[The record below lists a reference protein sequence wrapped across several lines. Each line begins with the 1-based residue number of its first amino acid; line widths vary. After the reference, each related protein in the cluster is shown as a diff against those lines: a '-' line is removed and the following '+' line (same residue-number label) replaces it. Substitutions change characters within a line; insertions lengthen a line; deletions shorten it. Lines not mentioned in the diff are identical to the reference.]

1 LVYTATVPRISAVRI
16 LGVLA
21 GACLIGG
28 VNGCAT
34 GTPMQHDAAPPQQ
47 DANEPPTDGGLQLD
61 AQKDGPLQSDAP
73 VQLDGPLDAPVQQ
86 DAQHDTFIQQD
97 AQHDVYVQSDV
108 GQCSQNADCFP
119 DSGAPTD
126 GPGLYCYTAKA
137 KCYEPGTCSDDS
149 ECKAGETCRLVLG
162 TCSCP
167 TLLLPC
173 RPHETCILF
182 PGFGNFCTAD

>member
-1 LVYTATVPRISAVRI
+1 MPRIPAVRI

-21 GACLIGG
+21 VASLLAGAG
-28 VNGCAT
+28 GCAK
-34 GTPMQHDAAPPQQ
+34 GTPMQQDAAPPQQ
-47 DANEPPTDGGLQLD
+47 DAESPNDGGVQLD
-61 AQKDGPLQSDAP
+61 GQRDGPLQNDGP
-73 VQLDGPLDAPVQQ
+73 QDGPLQNDGPQDGPLQQ

-108 GQCSQNADCFP
+108 GQCSQNSDCFP

-149 ECKAGETCRLVLG
+149 ECVAGQTCRLVLG